1 MSGLNIII
9 MPQPHKKEMFGKK
22 EMSSME
28 KMLHVRGNLTK

>member
-9 MPQPHKKEMFGKK
+9 MLHKKEMFGKK